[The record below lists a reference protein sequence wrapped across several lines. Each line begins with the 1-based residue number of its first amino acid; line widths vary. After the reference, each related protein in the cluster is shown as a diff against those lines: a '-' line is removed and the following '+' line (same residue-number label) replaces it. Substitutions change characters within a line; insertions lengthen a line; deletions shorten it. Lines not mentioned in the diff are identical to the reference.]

1 MIKFQIVSYDP
12 YNFACTVN
20 YAAADTV
27 VEGIVF
33 GLLQEC
39 PGVTDVEEIKRRIA
53 QRGIEEIRKVEF
65 KQTMQALI
73 GQDHTYPIHEVEN
86 LPSLRVADLVQLQ
99 EVV

>member
-1 MIKFQIVSYDP
+1 MIKFQIISYDP
-12 YNFACTVN
+12 YNFAFTVN
-20 YAAADTV
+20 YAAADIV
-27 VEGIVF
+27 VDGIVF

-73 GQDHTYPIHEVEN
+73 GQDHAYPIHEVEN